1 VLCVKRT
8 AQKTARYAGGE
19 KSLSIK
25 TSFDRIE
32 SVPAETKAKEVFIL
46 KELWRSGFLY

>member
-1 VLCVKRT
+1 MKNFLLLFFSPK
-8 AQKTARYAGGE
+8 KTTRYAGGE

-32 SVPAETKAKEVFIL
+32 SVPAETKAKEVFIPI
-46 KELWRSGFLY
+46 